1 MTTKCAW
8 VSFFGSFCGIL
19 RVAVGCPR
27 FKDEDPV
34 DALETEVAKI
44 IKKLAEARKVALAQL
59 TLGLQQEAVAQPDRF
74 AAAFRRLRSGR
85 KTSN

>member
-1 MTTKCAW
+1 MMKTKCSW

-19 RVAVGCPR
+19 RIAVGCPR

-34 DALETEVAKI
+34 DALDTEVTKI

-59 TLGLQQEAVAQPDRF
+59 TLGSQQES
-74 AAAFRRLRSGR
+74 RSSAG
-85 KTSN
+85 